1 MHFIRMNNLV
11 YIKNKIAAFAI
22 FTLFYTG
29 THNLFA
35 RSYLTIERF
44 DDITMDSFPVPS
56 GNPKQLFY
64 LQRPPNA
71 NTVVYELNI
80 DAAGKLISDDPIHV
94 FWIRYPEGG
103 VRKELSYIQRH
114 FAYGVKAELQD
125 DGRYR
130 LIFAAYKKKNMYL
143 MFAQRDSKYHVY
155 TSLLNKASILNK
167 VYIHIEPGGTFW
179 APNVRYIEMKG
190 RELSTGNEIV
200 ERIIIAK

>member
-1 MHFIRMNNLV
+1 MKRKVNSGITVMLIFIYCTNVNAGP
-11 YIKNKIAAFAI
+11 IA
-22 FTLFYTG
+22 
-29 THNLFA
+29 
-35 RSYLTIERF
+35 TIEIS
-44 DDITMDSFPVPS
+44 DEITMDSFPVPS
-56 GNPKQLFY
+56 GNPRQLFY
-64 LQRPPNA
+64 LQRSPNA
-71 NTVVYELNI
+71 NTVVYELNV
-80 DAAGKLISDDPIHV
+80 DGAGKLNPDDPIHV

-103 VRKELSYIQRH
+103 AKKELSYIQRH

-155 TSLLNKASILNK
+155 TTLLNKSSILNK

-190 RELSTGNEIV
+190 RELSTGNELV
-200 ERIIIAK
+200 ERIMIAK